1 MRFKV
6 KEGPSNLVGMK
17 GHIMPDRSCTEEI
30 CVELF
35 GRKDLAR
42 LSGSIEGLEHVSRDH
57 LLIAFDYNRC
67 IITISD
73 AGSTNGTEPQAFHF
87 DIRKGG
93 ARKVVKLA
101 KTITIELML
110 T

>member
-6 KEGPSNLVGMK
+6 KEGPSHLVGMK
-17 GHIMPDRSCTEEI
+17 GHITPDRSCTEEI
-30 CVELF
+30 CVVLF

-42 LSGSIEGLEHVSRDH
+42 LASSFDGLEHVSRSH
-57 LLIAFDYNRC
+57 LLITFDYNRG
-67 IITISD
+67 IIIISD
-73 AGSTNGTEPQAFHF
+73 AGSTNGTEPQAIHL
-87 DIRKGG
+87 DRIGI
-93 ARKVVKLA
+93 RKVVKLA

>member
-42 LSGSIEGLEHVSRDH
+42 LSGSIEGLEHVSRAH
-57 LLIAFDYNRC
+57 LLIAFDHNRG
-67 IITISD
+67 IIIISD
-73 AGSTNGTEPQAFHF
+73 AGSTNGTEPQAIHL
-87 DIRKGG
+87 DRIGT
-93 ARKVVKLA
+93 RKVVKLA
-101 KTITIELML
+101 ESITIELML
-110 T
+110 S

>member
-6 KEGPSNLVGMK
+6 KEGPSHLVGME
-17 GHIMPDRSCTEEI
+17 GHIMPDGSSTGKI
-30 CVELF
+30 CVEFF
-35 GRKDLAR
+35 GRKDLAH
-42 LSGSIEGLEHVSRDH
+42 LASSFDGLEYVSRSH
-57 LLIAFDYNRC
+57 LLIAFDYNRG